1 MMKKLFILLILISF
15 TMCSKKP
22 QSDGAIFVDMDR
34 PEKVSLFDYFR
45 SIELIPLETSSD
57 VLIKGIYKMVIH
69 QDRYYA
75 LDPVQRVIFV
85 FDKTGSFL
93 FKIDKKGQAAGE
105 YSHIQDFNFNPF
117 SGNLEI
123 LEPYGKVLIYDLSG
137 NYIETKRIDFTGFRA
152 VHTLNA
158 VDSQTHVFH
167 SMFQPKKI
175 IYFNL
180 DKQKLLHEE
189 FEETMRLGS
198 FSNHP
203 YQYKDDWFFFRPIHP
218 VIYKMGEKQLEVA
231 FQFDFGKYTREGTT
245 DISFSKEADRGLS
258 ESLEELFAQ
267 SPYLIQTV
275 RHNNNYVFV
284 SLYWKDTD
292 HKTNIIYDKSTGKS
306 KFILD
311 FTEDVEFN
319 SYRGEEIIVTDE
331 YVLMVS
337 QWVDLKKRITKE
349 MLNDKQKEVFEKLLQ
364 AKMEQNPVLIK
375 YWFK

>member
-1 MMKKLFILLILISF
+1 MIKKLFILLIVTCF
-15 TMCSKKP
+15 TMCTKKS
-22 QSDGAIFVDMDR
+22 QTNGAIFVDMDR

-75 LDPVQRVIFV
+75 LDPIQRIIFV
-85 FDKTGSFL
+85 FDKMGNFL
-93 FKIDKKGQAAGE
+93 FKIDKKGQADGE

-123 LEPYGKVLIYDLSG
+123 LEAYGRVLIYDLSG
-137 NYIETKRIDFTGFRA
+137 NYIETKRIAFPGFRA
-152 VHTLNA
+152 VHTLTA
-158 VDSQTHVFH
+158 VDSETHVFH

-180 DKQKLLHEE
+180 DEQKLLHEE

-218 VIYKMGEKQLEVA
+218 VVYKMGEKQLEVA

-245 DISFSKEADRGLS
+245 AVFSKESDRSLS
-258 ESLEELFAQ
+258 KSLEELFAQ
-267 SPYLIQTV
+267 SPYLIEAV
-275 RHNNNYVFV
+275 RHNSKYTFV

-292 HKTNIIYDKSTGKS
+292 HKANIIYDKSTEKS

-331 YVLMVS
+331 YVLMPC
-337 QWVDLKKRITKE
+337 QWVDLDKRITKD
-349 MLNDKQKEVFEKLLQ
+349 MLDDRQKEVFEKLLL
-364 AKMEQNPVLIK
+364 AEMEQNPVLIK